1 MNLNA
6 ANVVAAIALIAALL
20 AVLIAAN
27 KSQTPPPYNEVCHQV
42 MVNSDTQTYQTFYWP
57 CTNNASIVVA
67 PGN

>member
-1 MNLNA
+1 MKPDA
-6 ANVVAAIALIAALL
+6 ANVVSAIALIAALI

-42 MVNSDTQTYQTFYWP
+42 MVNSSTQTYQTFYWP
-57 CTNNASIVVA
+57 CTNNSSIVVA